1 MKCLF
6 KSPEGDALN
15 KMFDLASKFE
25 RDKRKLENTLDNVK
39 KLLLKGKAD
48 DALQL
53 ILREEKQ

>member
-1 MKCLF
+1 MKDLF
-6 KSPEGDALN
+6 NSPEGDALN

-25 RDKRKLENTLDNVK
+25 RDKHKLEKMLDNVK
-39 KLLLKGKAD
+39 KLLLKGKAE